1 MFSFDVVDFDGGE
14 IRATCFNVVADQ
26 FYNVIEASKVYLIS
40 RGSIKPVQKNFNH
53 LHNDQALTLDVAS
66 IIQPFLDDNDS
77 ITSQTFNYRPIS
89 EIESLENNNIVDVI
103 GVVTSIR
110 PRTSIMRKMALKFRR
125 ELSS

>member
-26 FYNVIEASKVYLIS
+26 FYNVIEAGNVYLIS
-40 RGSIKPVQKNFNH
+40 RGSIKPTQKNFNH
-53 LHNDQALTLDVAS
+53 LRNDQELTLDVAS
-66 IIQPFLDDNDS
+66 IIQPFFDDNDS

-89 EIESLENNNIVDVI
+89 EIESLENNNIMDVI

-110 PRTSIMRKMALKFRR
+110 PTRSIMTKKWH
-125 ELSS
+125 